1 MTPEQILQLFKQAEP
16 APTISEY
23 EREQRAIRANYERL
37 KAERLAR
44 EAKREIVGNES
55 GLLPTPDISRHRTN

>member
-1 MTPEQILQLFKQAEP
+1 MTPEQILQLFEQAEP

-23 EREQRAIRANYERL
+23 EREQRTIRANYERL

-44 EAKREIVGNES
+44 EAKREIVGNV
-55 GLLPTPDISRHRTN
+55 LPGF

>member
-1 MTPEQILQLFKQAEP
+1 MNDQILEDALKILGPAQT

-23 EREQRAIRANYERL
+23 EREQRTIRANYERL

-44 EAKREIVGNES
+44 EAIEREGKSLRYSPRYKIAS
-55 GLLPTPDISRHRTN
+55 